1 MRKISYFKIATYGY
15 DQAIEESKFN
25 LKSVIREAKNE
36 TETRVENIV
45 ICDIVIFENIVI
57 FELRR

>member
-25 LKSVIREAKNE
+25 LKSVIREAKSM
-36 TETRVENIV
+36 TLKQVLKI
-45 ICDIVIFENIVI
+45 
-57 FELRR
+57 L

>member
-25 LKSVIREAKNE
+25 LKSVIREAE
-36 TETRVENIV
+36 T
-45 ICDIVIFENIVI
+45 
-57 FELRR
+57 